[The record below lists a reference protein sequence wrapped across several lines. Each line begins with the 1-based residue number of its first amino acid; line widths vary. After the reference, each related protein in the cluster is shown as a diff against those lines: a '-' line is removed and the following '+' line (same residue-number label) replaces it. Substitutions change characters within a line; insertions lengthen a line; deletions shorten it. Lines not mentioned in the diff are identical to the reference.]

1 MYIADGI
8 RLNASVVGREAQMG
22 RKVEICGLDT
32 SSIKRLSAKESEEL
46 LARIKNGDE
55 KAREYFITANVR
67 LVLSLV
73 KRFDKGK
80 VSADDLFQAGMI
92 GLIKSV
98 DNFDLSVGV
107 RFSTYAVPMIIGEL
121 KRVMRSTNGL
131 RIPRSVRDTAYKV
144 LQTRSEIESEKDDIA
159 TMGEIAERMDVP
171 EREVVYALDAISDP
185 VSLFDPVYN
194 KNGDE
199 LLLMD
204 QIGDEHNTDERW
216 TEKVALDSAVERLG
230 EREKKI
236 LYLRYYE
243 GKTQTE
249 ISAEIGLSQAQVS
262 RLEKNALKSIKS
274 KVSY

>member
-1 MYIADGI
+1 
-8 RLNASVVGREAQMG
+8 
-22 RKVEICGLDT
+22 
-32 SSIKRLSAKESEEL
+32 
-46 LARIKNGDE
+46 
-55 KAREYFITANVR
+55 
-67 LVLSLV
+67 
-73 KRFDKGK
+73 
-80 VSADDLFQAGMI
+80 
-92 GLIKSV
+92 
-98 DNFDLSVGV
+98 
-107 RFSTYAVPMIIGEL
+107 
-121 KRVMRSTNGL
+121 MRSTNGL

-159 TMGEIAERMDVP
+159 TMGEIAERMDIP

-216 TEKVALDSAVERLG
+216 TEKVALDSAVDRLG

>member
-1 MYIADGI
+1 
-8 RLNASVVGREAQMG
+8 MG

-32 SSIKRLSAKESEEL
+32 SSIKRLSSKESEEL

-159 TMGEIAERMDVP
+159 TMGEIAERMDIP

>member
-1 MYIADGI
+1 
-8 RLNASVVGREAQMG
+8 MG
-22 RKVEICGLDT
+22 KKIEICGLNT
-32 SSIKRLSAKESEEL
+32 SSIRRLSAKESLSL
-46 LARIKNGDE
+46 LEKKKQGDE
-55 KAREYFITANVR
+55 KAREFFITANVR

-73 KRFDKGK
+73 KRFDRGK
-80 VSADDLFQAGMI
+80 ASGDDLFQAGMI

-121 KRVMRSTNGL
+121 KRVMRANNGL
-131 RIPRSVRDTAYKV
+131 RVPRSVRDTAYRV
-144 LQTRSEIESEKDDIA
+144 LQTRSEIEAEKDDVA
-159 TMGEIAERMDVP
+159 TMSEIAERMSVP

-204 QIGDEHNTDERW
+204 QIGDEKNTDERW
-216 TEKVALDSAVERLG
+216 TEKVALDSALSRLND
-230 EREKKI
+230 REKKI

-249 ISAEIGLSQAQVS
+249 ISSEIGLSQAQVS